1 MVFIGGE
8 GGIRTLSAPV
18 ESVTYRFY
26 IAYDAIF
33 ATVAV
38 DHCPFLLTGTDAPL
52 PLCRPVLS
60 MPARIG
66 RLPALDQPREKVVRL
81 LAVDDTGKC
90 AVLPIE
96 EHPGM
101 HQHADEKPRLT
112 FGKRE
117 GRHSIHAFRAERS
130 L

>member
-1 MVFIGGE
+1 
-8 GGIRTLSAPV
+8 
-18 ESVTYRFY
+18 
-26 IAYDAIF
+26 
-33 ATVAV
+33 
-38 DHCPFLLTGTDAPL
+38 
-52 PLCRPVLS
+52 

-90 AVLPIE
+90 AVLPLE

-112 FGKRE
+112 FGKPE
-117 GRHSIHAFRAERS
+117 GRHGIHAFRAS
-130 L
+130 AL